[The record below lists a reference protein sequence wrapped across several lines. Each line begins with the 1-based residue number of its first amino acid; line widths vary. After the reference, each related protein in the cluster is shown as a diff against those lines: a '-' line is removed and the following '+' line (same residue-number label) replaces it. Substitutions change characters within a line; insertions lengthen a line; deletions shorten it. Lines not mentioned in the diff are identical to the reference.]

1 MVDPQLKVIF
11 FDLGSVLIHVDEDNA
26 ITQLC
31 ELTGKSLE
39 QIKKDFDAKRSL
51 FDAFN
56 KGELGRHEFYQN
68 MSRGYHLSFQQFYDV
83 YTSIFHLN
91 ESVLSIAKQL
101 APRYRLSIIS
111 NTDEL
116 HYERICND
124 YLDLSLFENPITS
137 FQAGA
142 LKPDAKIY
150 QYALQQLEIS
160 AESSLLIDDKT
171 ENVQGAQA
179 MGMNAL
185 HFTSADQLIYDL
197 NQLGINL

>member
-1 MVDPQLKVIF
+1 MGDRQLEVIF

-26 ITQLC
+26 ITQLA
-31 ELTGKSLE
+31 ELTGVSLE
-39 QIKKDFDAKRSL
+39 QIKTDFDAKRSL

-56 KGELGRHEFYQN
+56 RGELGRQEFYQN
-68 MSRGYHLSFQQFYDV
+68 MSRGYNLSFQQFYDV

-91 ESVLSIAKQL
+91 ESVFSIAKQL

-116 HYERICND
+116 HYERIRND
-124 YLDLSLFENPITS
+124 FLDLSLFESPITS
-137 FQAGA
+137 FHAGA

-150 QYALQQLEIS
+150 QYALQHLNVP

-197 NQLGINL
+197 NQFGINL